1 MLRNSRQTGFKNIF
15 TTDSGYNIKTFYSLN
30 GNLLLNHLYKDK
42 NVLEER
48 KKKVRWIDVS
58 ILLQNKTLNGIIWGN
73 VSNFSM
79 FTMRNV
85 SLHFVLIFI

>member
-1 MLRNSRQTGFKNIF
+1 MINKKTESIKQQKKLLRNSRQTGFKNIF

-48 KKKVRWIDVS
+48 KKKVR
-58 ILLQNKTLNGIIWGN
+58 
-73 VSNFSM
+73 
-79 FTMRNV
+79 
-85 SLHFVLIFI
+85 